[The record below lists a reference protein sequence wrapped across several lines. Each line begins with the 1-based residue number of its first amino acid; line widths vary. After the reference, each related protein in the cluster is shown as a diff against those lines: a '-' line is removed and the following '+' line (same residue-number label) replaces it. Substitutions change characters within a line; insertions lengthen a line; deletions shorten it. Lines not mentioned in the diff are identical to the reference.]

1 MPSHVPS
8 LVVEPVAV
16 EVEHRAAHGLIWR
29 DVRGAVVARGAR
41 HEERSELH
49 FPGCATFRF
58 RFPVREISAIPNP
71 RTDRQVLEDVA
82 WRAALP
88 LALAASGVPVLHA
101 AAVRGAEGV
110 VGLCA
115 ASGIG
120 KSTLAAA
127 LGCRGAP
134 PWADDALAFEVEGDG
149 ARALPL
155 PFRLRTSEVPA
166 GPISRSAAEAR
177 RADPVPLVALC
188 ILERAPQLAAPQC
201 LRLSAT
207 TAFPSLLSHA
217 YAFDP
222 NDPGEMGSTAIGCL
236 DLCRVVP
243 IFRLRFSP
251 NLSALPALADRVASE
266 IPGLRGTIS
275 EPQPL

>member
-8 LVVEPVAV
+8 LVVEPVAA
-16 EVEHRAAHGLIWR
+16 EESWRSTHRLAWR
-29 DVRGAVVARGAR
+29 DARGAVVARGAR
-41 HEERSELH
+41 DEDRSELH
-49 FPGCATFRF
+49 FPGYATFRF
-58 RFPVREISAIPNP
+58 RSPVREIQAIPKLQ
-71 RTDRQVLEDVA
+71 TDREVLEDVA
-82 WRAALP
+82 WRTALP

-115 ASGIG
+115 ASGTG

-149 ARALPL
+149 VRALPL
-155 PFRLRTSEVPA
+155 PFRLQTSEVPA
-166 GPISRSAAEAR
+166 DPVSRSAAEAR
-177 RADPVPLVALC
+177 RTEPVPLAALC
-188 ILERAPQLAAPQC
+188 ILERTPRLATPQW
-201 LRLSAT
+201 LRLPAT
-207 TAFPSLLSHA
+207 VAFPSLLSHA

-251 NLSALPALADRVASE
+251 GLSAPPELAARVASE
-266 IPGLRGTIS
+266 IPGLRGTIRAT
-275 EPQPL
+275 QR